1 MATEKWKDLRMNEY
15 CDCFWCHMYNKHY
28 PLWEEMYSR
37 MTEQDFMKL
46 EEEYERGKDDQSRSR
61 AV

>member
-1 MATEKWKDLRMNEY
+1 MNEY
-15 CDCFWCHMYNKHY
+15 CDCFWCHVYNKHY

-46 EEEYERGKDDQSRSR
+46 EEEYERGKDDQSRNR

>member
-1 MATEKWKDLRMNEY
+1 MDEE